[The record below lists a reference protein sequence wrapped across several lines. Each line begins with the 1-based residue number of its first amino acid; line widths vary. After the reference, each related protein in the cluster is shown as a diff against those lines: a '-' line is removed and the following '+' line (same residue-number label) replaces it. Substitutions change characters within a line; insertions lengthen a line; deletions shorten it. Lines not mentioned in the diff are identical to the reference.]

1 MDPEDDDNA
10 DQNPDLAGDD
20 AAAEGSADQEKSYAD
35 LVSDLSD
42 KDKPVPKTEPAK
54 TDPDLEARLQR
65 LETERDAGDT
75 KSGMAEAVEKLR
87 KNDDLKDVDPQF
99 LEGFIHQR
107 ANGDKAVVAAFEA
120 RHKNPA
126 VWDSVLERIG
136 KDYAGKLAATPDST
150 ATADLKAARDA
161 ARGIST
167 TEPTADQTM
176 PQAEMSALSPAEFD
190 AFAKKEAAA
199 AEGR

>member
-35 LVSDLSD
+35 LVADLSD
-42 KDKPVPKTEPAK
+42 KDKPVPEAEPAK

-107 ANGDKAVVAAFEA
+107 ANGDKAVVEAFEA

-167 TEPTADQTM
+167 TEPTADETM
-176 PQAEMSALSPAEFD
+176 PQAEMSALSPADFD